1 MLFRSIFE
9 GVKTDV
15 SKRSLIPFGT
25 VVLVPTPEDKD
36 QRASMGVTLGPSTL
50 TYGANTYYLIATKK
64 IVKSKSVIVQEY
76 IPSDFPWTV
85 KSGRHQFTVLKRSK
99 KRKSNR
105 KTATNNDTTN
115 SVSTQRANV
124 ERVSSEPS
132 PDRELYSG
140 REGELSDQNPKQTE
154 QLPEPPLSKL
164 DGNRRHVKAS
174 GTQIAQPTQTVR
186 PEHKLSTEQAQN
198 EALNKFLQNRKDK
211 ESQNKEILT
220 EDIQVLMSALLEARD
235 NQKQNEFR
243 TNIAEARIQTLDN
256 GYDPPTTRRKNVRQE
271 PEAQVRP
278 RHTSKPKKKK
288 AVKLRRTAK
297 IEISPPA
304 SPRRPKAR
312 ENSTAPIG
320 KRQSERQA
328 EKRLRK
334 NTLKAARLVYKAFRI
349 SVRQGLEGEY
359 AQESKE
365 AIISEIQNML
375 QYRVGHYIRRA
386 DIPKDKLGNILQSFM
401 FLKHKT
407 FPDGTYDKTKAR
419 MVGNHP

>member
-1 MLFRSIFE
+1 M
-9 GVKTDV
+9 
-15 SKRSLIPFGT
+15 
-25 VVLVPTPEDKD
+25 
-36 QRASMGVTLGPSTL
+36 
-50 TYGANTYYLIATKK
+50 
-64 IVKSKSVIVQEY
+64 
-76 IPSDFPWTV
+76 
-85 KSGRHQFTVLKRSK
+85 
-99 KRKSNR
+99 
-105 KTATNNDTTN
+105 
-115 SVSTQRANV
+115 
-124 ERVSSEPS
+124 
-132 PDRELYSG
+132 
-140 REGELSDQNPKQTE
+140 
-154 QLPEPPLSKL
+154 
-164 DGNRRHVKAS
+164 
-174 GTQIAQPTQTVR
+174 R

-304 SPRRPKAR
+304 SPRRPRVR

-328 EKRLRK
+328 EKALRK

-419 MVGNHP
+419 MVGNGATQKSHMYDMVSL